1 MFLLIALLVC
11 LFSVN
16 VAGALEFD
24 QEFWQQAANC
34 LSPGMFPAKNIYTE
48 HGLRFCGTPYLL
60 PLANRETIVPD
71 FMIPLGDRPIRTSFY
86 NSPAGHFKIHYDASG
101 QNAPLNLG
109 DTNPADGVPDYI
121 NIVGDICDYVW
132 SIEID
137 SLGFPSPPPDT
148 ASAFDGDPFYDI
160 YITNLTVGLFG
171 QTVPDDAFEY
181 PKWTSF
187 IEIDNDYSWYPPGYL
202 PALQVTLAHEF
213 FHSIQM
219 GIDATEYPDSPYS
232 PWWFEASSVW
242 MEEQA
247 YDNVNDYLNY
257 LPTFFGDPA
266 MSLTASGPHVY
277 SACVW
282 PIFLS
287 ERFERNI
294 MWRIWIRCGEVNGYN
309 VIHAFDEILTYPDY
323 NYNSNLNRAFA
334 EFTVWNYFTGTRA
347 ANQPAGTTYQEA
359 ATYSMIPNDMIA
371 KISSYPDTV
380 TVGNEVPYAPQY
392 LAANYIEF
400 EVLTDSIGGVWAG
413 FDGHNNATWEVAL
426 FGASPED
433 SPKTVF
439 FDLDNENRGADTL
452 RNWYKYT
459 HVIMAPSAVGSHY
472 FLFDATYSYS
482 YIVDYDSSLVG
493 DEPIPQG
500 NKLYGNFPNP
510 LNFGKGQTA
519 TYFKFELIKPA
530 RPKIKIYTSSGEFV
544 REIQPTSSGLL
555 PPNIYERQ
563 LYWDGKNE
571 DGKLVS
577 SGVYIYHF
585 ITDDVSDV
593 RKLVVIR

>member
-160 YITNLTVGLFG
+160 YITDLTAGLFG
-171 QTVPDDAFEY
+171 QTAPDDVFEY

-187 IEIDNDYSWYPPGYL
+187 IVIDNDYSWYPPGYL

-413 FDGHNNATWEVAL
+413 FDGHNNATWQVAL

>member
-1 MFLLIALLVC
+1 
-11 LFSVN
+11 
-16 VAGALEFD
+16 
-24 QEFWQQAANC
+24 
-34 LSPGMFPAKNIYTE
+34 MFPAKNIYTE

-71 FMIPLGDRPIRTSFY
+71 FMKPLGDRPIRTSFY

-160 YITNLTVGLFG
+160 YITDLTAGLFG
-171 QTVPDDAFEY
+171 QTAPDDVFEY

-187 IEIDNDYSWYPPGYL
+187 IVIDNDYSWYPPGYL